1 VAVCSLSRLGLA
13 YQVKQEQ
20 PIIAVLDPDLEGK
33 GSHCSQ
39 CLRQIDKSAAL
50 SPHGDRLASSFCS
63 KECEAKLK
71 AESQLLLFGPES
83 AFPIELTP
91 NQDPESTKRREETQA
106 AFARFVR
113 ESGGGTQVMLVAR
126 FIARQVGNETA
137 KLLPPNDSSAPPAS
151 VQGEDEWTANG
162 YTLFDHMERVRYLEL
177 SGKESGAEQL
187 RGVLRANLP
196 GLEDFVTDER
206 YTVLI
211 GKIAYNAYGILP
223 ASGRD
228 DKV

>member
-1 VAVCSLSRLGLA
+1 M
-13 YQVKQEQ
+13 KHWQER
-20 PIIAVLDPDLEGK
+20 PIVAVLDPDLEGT

-39 CLRQIDKSAAL
+39 CLRQIDKGVAL

-83 AFPIELTP
+83 ALPIELDP
-91 NQDPESTKRREETQA
+91 NQDPESIKKREESQA

-113 ESGGGTQVMLVAR
+113 ESGGGTQVLLVAR

-137 KLLPPNDSSAPPAS
+137 KLLPPNHPSA
-151 VQGEDEWTANG
+151 QGADEWTSNG
-162 YTLFDHMERVRYLEL
+162 YTLLDHMERVRYLEL

-187 RGVLRANLP
+187 RGILKANLP
-196 GLEDFVTDER
+196 SLEDFVTDER

-223 ASGRD
+223 SGGRD